1 MKRHLSIP
9 FPSSRTRALGLA
21 LIVGGL
27 GLTAGAWA
35 AEKAK
40 VPLRRLPAP
49 EKADP
54 SARAAIRDRMARH
67 GNTMT
72 NLMKAVVLLDRTTI
86 STLALRIA
94 DEEVV
99 ARAEGGATEKLRA
112 QLPKAFLDEQ
122 DQLRNSARA
131 LAKAV
136 SQFETDTELADR
148 FGTLARNCVTCHSVY
163 LGWTSDSAP

>member
-1 MKRHLSIP
+1 
-9 FPSSRTRALGLA
+9 
-21 LIVGGL
+21 
-27 GLTAGAWA
+27 
-35 AEKAK
+35 
-40 VPLRRLPAP
+40 LRRLPAP
-49 EKADP
+49 EKANP

-67 GNTMT
+67 GNTMS